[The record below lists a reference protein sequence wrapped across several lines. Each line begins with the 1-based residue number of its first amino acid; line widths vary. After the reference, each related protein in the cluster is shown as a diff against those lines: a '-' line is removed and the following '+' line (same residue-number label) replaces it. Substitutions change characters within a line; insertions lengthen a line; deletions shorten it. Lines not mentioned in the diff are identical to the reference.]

1 MRAVATARAEG
12 AVLDHGVDAPIW
24 QPQQMMNLQ
33 PLNQTNQK
41 PQQQKPA
48 IPLLQEQAK
57 KQPKAAA
64 DDDAAMPSFDSLEDT
79 ASSTSS
85 CSSKIFDDGHLASS
99 VKGKSQ
105 QQPLALLEEH
115 AKKKRLGSVYV
126 RAMSAETVC
135 TDSCPHPPSIYIS
148 GAYPP
153 SLPPPKF
160 FVVIGSKTF
169 IPPNG

>member
-1 MRAVATARAEG
+1 M
-12 AVLDHGVDAPIW
+12 LDRGVIAPIW
-24 QPQQMMNLQ
+24 EPQKMMNLQ
-33 PLNQTNQK
+33 PQLESKQK
-41 PQQQKPA
+41 PLQTSSSA
-48 IPLLQEQAK
+48 PLLQTSLKQAA
-57 KQPKAAA
+57 KAATP
-64 DDDAAMPSFDSLEDT
+64 DDDVVVPSFDSLEDT

-85 CSSKIFDDGHLASS
+85 CSSKIFDDGFLASS

-126 RAMSAETVC
+126 RTTNAETTC
-135 TDSCPHPPSIYIS
+135 TDSSQYHPSIYLS
-148 GAYPP
+148 KTFPV